1 MPVSVNSKNSILI
14 VDQKDTARSNL
25 ASILVRAGYSVCF
38 AEELLT
44 LHQRSGAGGHF
55 CLILL
60 SLGLVGVQGLDI
72 LRKIQGQYPNVPVLV
87 LAAENKK
94 HLAVDALNL
103 GADGYLIEPIDPI
116 LIYQRVIQ
124 ILNREKKRQ
133 RRNEILSQI
142 QELVEEL
149 TQIQGHKFGGVSP
162 SEPFDLPELMPQDA
176 LDPDRYLKI
185 GNFILDSHTHQV
197 HLMGRCIDL
206 SPTNF
211 DYLHALACSSPE
223 AVSIKSLASQAQR
236 YELTAAEAHDLVR
249 WRIHEL
255 RKAIEPDPHAPQF
268 IITVRGK
275 GYRLVTS

>member
-14 VDQKDTARSNL
+14 VDQKNTARSNL
-25 ASILVRAGYSVCF
+25 AAILIRAGFSVCF
-38 AEELLT
+38 AEELFT
-44 LHQRSGAGGHF
+44 LHQRSGTGGHF

-60 SLGLVGVQGLDI
+60 SLGLVGVKGLDM
-72 LRKIQGQYPNVPVLV
+72 LYEIQDRYQNVPVLV

-94 HLAVDALNL
+94 HLAIDALNL
-103 GADGYLIEPIDPI
+103 GANGYLIEPVDPF

-124 ILNREKKRQ
+124 ILIREKKH
-133 RRNEILSQI
+133 RRRKEILSQI
-142 QELVEEL
+142 QKLVEEL
-149 TQIQGHKFGGVSP
+149 YQIYDHKFGGVSLA
-162 SEPFDLPELMPQDA
+162 EPFDFPELVPQDA
-176 LDPDRYLKI
+176 LNPDRYVKI
-185 GNFILDSHTHQV
+185 GNFVLDSHTHQV
-197 HLMGRCIDL
+197 NLMGRCIDL

-211 DYLHALACSSPE
+211 DYLLALARSSPE
-223 AVSIKSLASQAQR
+223 AVSIKSLARQAQR

-255 RKAIEPDPHAPQF
+255 RKAIEPDPHSPQF

>member
-1 MPVSVNSKNSILI
+1 MPGSVNSKDSILI
-14 VDQKDTARSNL
+14 VDQKNTVRSNL
-25 ASILVRAGYSVCF
+25 ASILVRAGFSVCF
-38 AEELLT
+38 AEELFT
-44 LHQRSGAGGHF
+44 LHQRSGTGGHF

-60 SLGLVGVQGLDI
+60 SLGLVGVKGLDM
-72 LRKIQGQYPNVPVLV
+72 LRKIQDQYPNVPVLV

-94 HLAVDALNL
+94 QLAKDALML
-103 GADGYLIEPIDPI
+103 GAIEYLIEPVDPT

-124 ILNREKKRQ
+124 ILDCERI
-133 RRNEILSQI
+133 RRRRKEILSQI
-142 QELVEEL
+142 QNLFEEL
-149 TQIQGHKFGGVSP
+149 RQIHGHKLGGAFLAK
-162 SEPFDLPELMPQDA
+162 PFDLPELVVQDV
-176 LDPDRYLKI
+176 LDSDRYLKI

-211 DYLHALACSSPE
+211 DYLLALACSSPE
-223 AVSIKSLASQAQR
+223 TVSTKSLASQAQR

-275 GYRLVTS
+275 GYRLVTN